1 MKVIGLTGSIGS
13 GKSLVSGY
21 IMDKGY
27 NLIDSDSIAHNITGA
42 DSPILEE
49 LVAAFGDDI
58 LDEEGNL
65 NRALL
70 AKKAFDDPIKK
81 SELMDIVTSKIISI
95 IDDKLAL
102 FREEGS
108 EQVVFVDAPVLYE
121 SGAVYL
127 VDEVWLVIA
136 DDNIRAERVM
146 ERDNCSMD
154 EFIRRDKNQLSQ
166 EEKALMADRL
176 IDNSGTIEE
185 LYKQVDYLLAELDDE
200 IREEC

>member
-27 NLIDSDSIAHNITGA
+27 TLIDSDSIAHNITGPR
-42 DSPILEE
+42 SPILEE
-49 LVAAFGDDI
+49 LVIAFGDDI

-65 NRALL
+65 NRSFL
-70 AKKAFDDPIKK
+70 AKKAFDNPDKK

-136 DDNIRAERVM
+136 DDSIRAERVM

-185 LYKQVDYLLAELDDE
+185 LYKQVDYLLAELDEE